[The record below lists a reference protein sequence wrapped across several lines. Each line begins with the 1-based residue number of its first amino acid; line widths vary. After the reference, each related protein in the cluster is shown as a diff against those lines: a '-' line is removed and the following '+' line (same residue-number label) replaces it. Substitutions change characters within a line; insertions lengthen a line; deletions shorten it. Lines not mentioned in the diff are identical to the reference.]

1 MPVMRLQLHR
11 IRYSCNSKDSLPK
24 RNRNIQAS
32 ANREAVHAEA
42 LVDLN
47 EQQRLAFI
55 NVVGLAT
62 LATFTGLVYLRT
74 QEPLILIVGGLI
86 SVVGVLGMMTG
97 KT

>member
-1 MPVMRLQLHR
+1 V
-11 IRYSCNSKDSLPK
+11 
-24 RNRNIQAS
+24 
-32 ANREAVHAEA
+32 
-42 LVDLN
+42 N
-47 EQQRLAFI
+47 EQQRIAFI
-55 NVVGLAT
+55 NVVGLAA

>member
-1 MPVMRLQLHR
+1 LAH
-11 IRYSCNSKDSLPK
+11 
-24 RNRNIQAS
+24 
-32 ANREAVHAEA
+32 REAVHAEA
-42 LVDLN
+42 VFHLN

-55 NVVGLAT
+55 NVVGLST

-74 QEPLILIVGGLI
+74 QEPLILVVGGLI

>member
-1 MPVMRLQLHR
+1 MH
-11 IRYSCNSKDSLPK
+11 
-24 RNRNIQAS
+24 
-32 ANREAVHAEA
+32 
-42 LVDLN
+42 LN

-74 QEPLILIVGGLI
+74 QEPLILVVGGLI

>member
-1 MPVMRLQLHR
+1 MAH
-11 IRYSCNSKDSLPK
+11 
-24 RNRNIQAS
+24 
-32 ANREAVHAEA
+32 REAVHAEA
-42 LVDLN
+42 VVHLN

-74 QEPLILIVGGLI
+74 QEPLILVVGGLI

>member
-1 MPVMRLQLHR
+1 MH
-11 IRYSCNSKDSLPK
+11 
-24 RNRNIQAS
+24 
-32 ANREAVHAEA
+32 
-42 LVDLN
+42 LN

-62 LATFTGLVYLRT
+62 LVTFTGLVYLRT
-74 QEPLILIVGGLI
+74 QEPLILVVGGLI

>member
-1 MPVMRLQLHR
+1 VT
-11 IRYSCNSKDSLPK
+11 PK
-24 RNRNIQAS
+24 RKKGSSKRNKDIHGS
-32 ANREAVHAEA
+32 ANPDAVQA

-47 EQQRLAFI
+47 EQQRLASI
-55 NVVGLAT
+55 NLVGLAT

-86 SVVGVLGMMTG
+86 SVVGVLGMVTG